1 MLSLTETHGRI
12 VVLIIKDWASILS
25 AGAKLVTAIG
35 GLFGRG
41 VPVQAEPPTEGQLL
55 NQRQEQ
61 AAGAARNYSSRRTER
76 AEADKRKAAR

>member
-1 MLSLTETHGRI
+1 
-12 VVLIIKDWASILS
+12 VLLIKDWAALLTG
-25 AGAKLVTAIG
+25 GAKLIQAIG

-41 VPVQAEPPTEGQLL
+41 GTLEPEPPTEAQLR

-76 AEADKRKAAR
+76 AEADKRKASR